1 MHIYNI
7 YIYTHCYIHIHLKLH
22 GCIPHPSGPSLL
34 RITSIQVAAAR
45 LRGAARTNGRGEVAL
60 RPVLQEAPAPAVPR
74 CVGKVG
80 GWDYLS

>member
-1 MHIYNI
+1 MGVSL
-7 YIYTHCYIHIHLKLH
+7 IHAALPFY
-22 GCIPHPSGPSLL
+22 GSPPS
-34 RITSIQVAAAR
+34 IFQVAAAR

-74 CVGKVG
+74 CVGKVV